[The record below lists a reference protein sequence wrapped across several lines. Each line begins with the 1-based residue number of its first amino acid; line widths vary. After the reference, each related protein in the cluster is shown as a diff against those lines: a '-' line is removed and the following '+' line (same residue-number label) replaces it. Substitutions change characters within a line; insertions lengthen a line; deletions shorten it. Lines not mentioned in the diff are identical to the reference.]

1 MTSKKKLGS
10 KLANSVRQV
19 KLQREQAPVV
29 PAKTGVAMKA
39 TARPALTAPT
49 ARPAAPGSAIK
60 AESRNT
66 EMGSKTEMLGKTEL
80 SRLHPQRVWPD

>member
-29 PAKTGVAMKA
+29 PAKTAVAVK
-39 TARPALTAPT
+39 PT
-49 ARPAAPGSAIK
+49 ARPASPAAPTRPAAPDPAKKSDM
-60 AESRNT
+60 N
-66 EMGSKTEMLGKTEL
+66 SKTKLSGQTEL
-80 SRLHPQRVWPD
+80 NRLHPQRVWPD